1 MGVLGG
7 CRYGANASNDI
18 LLVLKVGVNVWG
30 ALWFVWGLWGVS
42 GNGDEGGLWVLSN

>member
-30 ALWFVWGLWGVS
+30 VVGFVRGLWGVS
-42 GNGDEGGLWVLSN
+42 GGGHKGGLWASQI